1 MTDVVKPPT
10 RRGSARAS
18 TRTGAAHSGHAPCD
32 EAVEVGRVEQ
42 LHPGGLDLREPV
54 GLHWSLPDAAQ
65 QLGILPITLQ
75 RCIDAGEPVA
85 VQGAHGRGMV
95 IAAEELR
102 RYEAERRSLAIAC
115 VSEATA
121 RVIFGTDR
129 EPGPQL
135 PLVKQRQNG
144 ERHALAPGAEG
155 GPTLCGL
162 APAEEG
168 WYFAGYKGPW
178 CANCRVCWD
187 QGVVL
192 LGLGAGGG
200 NPR

>member
-1 MTDVVKPPT
+1 
-10 RRGSARAS
+10 
-18 TRTGAAHSGHAPCD
+18 
-32 EAVEVGRVEQ
+32 VEVGRIDQ
-42 LHPGGLDLREPV
+42 LHPDGLDLCEAV
-54 GLHWSLPDAAQ
+54 GLYWSLADAAQ

-85 VQGAHGRGMV
+85 VRGAQGRGMV

-102 RYEAERRSLAIAC
+102 RYETERRSRAIAC

-121 RVIFGTDR
+121 RVIFGADR

-135 PLVKQRQNG
+135 PLVKQCQDG

-155 GPTLCGL
+155 GPALCGL

-168 WYFAGYKGPW
+168 WYFAGHRGPW

-187 QGVVL
+187 LGVVL
-192 LGLGAGGG
+192 LGLGPSAGGG